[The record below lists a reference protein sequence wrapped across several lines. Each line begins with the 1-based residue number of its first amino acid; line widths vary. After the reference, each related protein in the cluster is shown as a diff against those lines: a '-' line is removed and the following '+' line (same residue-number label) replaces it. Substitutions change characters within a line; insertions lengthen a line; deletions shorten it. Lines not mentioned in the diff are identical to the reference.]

1 MAATCTVEDLKRNP
15 GAIIAQVKA
24 SKEPVYIDQ
33 SGKATVLLLDADTY
47 LTNMQA
53 LSEFKR
59 IYSSD
64 IKGKPLDSVMAEATR
79 AAAASTK
86 AVAESAQAT
95 SESAQATPESGFFA
109 GASGQDITGADNTD
123 KAPDEGKKVGWKCT
137 LCGYIIYTDELPDD
151 FMCPTCGAGKDMF
164 EKVLL

>member
-24 SKEPVYIDQ
+24 SKEPVYLDQ

-47 LTNMQA
+47 LTNIQA
-53 LSEFKR
+53 LEEFKR
-59 IYSSD
+59 IFSSD
-64 IKGKPLDSVMAEATR
+64 IKGKPLDSVMAEAL
-79 AAAASTK
+79 K
-86 AVAESAQAT
+86 AAESARVPEGVQADAR
-95 SESAQATPESGFFA
+95 ESSADEGA
-109 GASGQDITGADNTD
+109 GKDG
-123 KAPDEGKKVGWKCT
+123 KAPDEGKKIGWKCT

-151 FMCPTCGAGKDMF
+151 FMCPTCCAGKDMF